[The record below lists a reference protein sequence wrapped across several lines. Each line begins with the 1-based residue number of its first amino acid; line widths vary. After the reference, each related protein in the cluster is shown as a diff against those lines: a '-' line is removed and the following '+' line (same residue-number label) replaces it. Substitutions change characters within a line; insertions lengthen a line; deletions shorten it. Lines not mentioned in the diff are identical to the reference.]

1 MANGIKTFKIV
12 INGLT
17 ESISAVD
24 ALNKQLDSLEQRI
37 NKINSIKITATGGS
51 GTSSRGSSGVLSDEA
66 KLEKQIEQIEAK
78 REVYSK
84 EIYQNYL
91 ASKDQLNETLKDQK
105 NLAAQER
112 LRARTY
118 SNTIRGLK
126 EELSDIKET
135 MQTIDL
141 GDSAGLE
148 KMAARA
154 DEINRKLNEIDE
166 SYGQFGRNVGNYKSV
181 ADGFKK
187 LEIQVNGVTRSFNN
201 AREAYRTLKNERDT
215 MALSGERE
223 TKQFKE
229 IDETVKTLASD
240 ISDMNKSSAFMD
252 NVLDTMQSFSA
263 FAGIGVGLSQL
274 FGFDDEV
281 FSDSMKKLTSLLLIV
296 KSFETLASQWKANEG
311 IMGKLFKPISEKLD
325 NWAEKKGENA
335 VKKYIEGLIKGAGKD
350 KDDLKEALS
359 KIGTEHEDSLISDM
373 LVSKELNGEFST
385 VEEYKK
391 AFDGLKETF
400 AGLTKEE
407 KAALYVTEMLNV
419 RIETFGGRTK
429 KVFGV
434 VTGLVKGL
442 SRVLLT
448 LGGVFATLLAS
459 ELLDKLVDFA
469 KGLNTA
475 KITADAAAESINALT
490 KSFEQQRDALGASY
504 LKGEI
509 SDMEYLNS
517 LYEKQSALLAREV
530 EQLKELSK
538 ANKYNGLFG
547 SRVMSDRN
555 TQFNGK
561 KFEPTTVG
569 AGSLSL
575 PNWIGFSVNDLEV
588 TVKSIEDVEAAWKK
602 CQETIKNGKDLA
614 DDGGG
619 IFSRN
624 YWISLVA
631 TVKDTEKVMI
641 GMGNIKLSDFVN
653 QFGELNRQLKNT
665 EITTDEYAKE
675 VGKLKKEMNDNKV
688 LNSVIA
694 NLDKYI
700 PDEKVREAVQNI
712 INEISRLDDAFNM
725 TSAEQ
730 VHHWRQIEIDSME
743 DGLEKAKAQI
753 EENRRWQIQQEG
765 KTAKQKELINK
776 KYNREIQNAE
786 EKHRQ
791 EQIEKAKA
799 HADKLKNVDDWLA
812 KLRIENMKKGWKKR
826 EAEINLEWEQ
836 ELRKAYEGRIKVKEL
851 EEEINKKYDTKIK
864 EERIKWASDMLRI
877 YQDLAQNIQQINK
890 TTFDTEAST
899 ASRNV
904 QNKSAKRQQEV
915 GYSMLTPNSYDD
927 IKNLEEYY
935 KKILDIKKNEA
946 DKEAAIERERLEKE
960 LEYAKEEEKL
970 RHERAID
977 ASSGEYATQLKEGL
991 ITKEQYD
998 ELIEKENL
1006 AHNARMNAID
1016 KEYLSNLDNVTK
1028 EELENTQQLYNDY
1041 YSKIISDLSKKRSEI
1056 DSITSKQPVMDKQ
1069 GWDVVNIAK
1078 TSSNYKTALK
1088 EYDGLK
1094 NDIIRKQ
1101 RELEEALRAKSISP
1115 EDFAMREADIKKEME
1130 AIDNAVKGVKQRQ
1143 KMLIADFIQSIEK
1156 YLQEGIQ
1163 AFQDIMQA
1171 VWDAQDNNF
1180 DKQQEYLDKLNDEL
1194 DKKLTEQ
1201 QDIVQKHKDAIND
1214 IEDEL
1219 ATSRGD
1225 RRQHLIDQLNA
1236 EMAAQRAAQQQE
1248 KKIQKEKEA
1257 AEKKAEALEKK
1268 RRKAQYHRDMIQ
1280 AVVNGAL
1287 AVTRAADN
1295 SWPIPAVPMMALA
1308 AATTAAQIAIMA
1320 SNKPYAKGGLLEGP
1334 SHKQGGIPI
1343 PGTGIEVEGKEY
1355 VVRKKSTGPNI
1366 DLLDYINKSERR
1378 LSLSDFIDFYSGDK
1392 PKKAIRSVRNK
1403 FEDGGYMPALPNALD
1418 VRDQLQNVI
1427 INQDNR
1433 PIVVSVVD
1441 INNKQAQVRKVKTLA
1456 GLGSE

>member
-51 GTSSRGSSGVLSDEA
+51 GTSSRGSSGVLSEEA

-91 ASKDQLNETLKDQK
+91 ASKDQLNETLKDQR
-105 NLAAQER
+105 NIAAQER
-112 LRARTY
+112 LQAKTY
-118 SNTIRGLK
+118 TNTIRGMK
-126 EELSDIKET
+126 EELRDIKES

-148 KMAARA
+148 KMTARA
-154 DEINRKLNEIDE
+154 NELNTKLKEIEE

-181 ADGFKK
+181 TDGFNKIK
-187 LEIQVNGVTRSFNN
+187 VSVGGAV
-201 AREAYRTLKNERDT
+201 REYDNYRQA
-215 MALSGERE
+215 M
-223 TKQFKE
+223 
-229 IDETVKTLASD
+229 KTLRNEEFQLAQTLGKESEEYKNVHVAVKELESTYKD
-240 ISDMNKSSAFMD
+240 LSKSSAFMD
-252 NVLDTMQSFSA
+252 NMLDSMQTLTSF
-263 FAGIGVGLSQL
+263 GQIGVGLTSI
-274 FGFDDEV
+274 FGIDNKEYQESMARMMGLMSVLQGIEKIKQQWDADDSWLMRP
-281 FSDSMKKLTSLLLIV
+281 FKKLYSYIEGAGSKISDFLTKTQRESLNIYEQSLGNLDEWAREYKTLTGEQKKVVDEWLKANYGENFLSPEYIDKLNGKITKTGKIVTVIGNGLKWVGKVIMSIFTAGFMLMLPEIIQYLTDIV
-296 KSFETLASQWKANEG
+296 KS
-311 IMGKLFKPISEKLD
+311 
-325 NWAEKKGENA
+325 
-335 VKKYIEGLIKGAGKD
+335 
-350 KDDLKEALS
+350 
-359 KIGTEHEDSLISDM
+359 
-373 LVSKELNGEFST
+373 LN
-385 VEEYKK
+385 K
-391 AFDGLKETF
+391 
-400 AGLTKEE
+400 TK
-407 KAALYVTEMLNV
+407 V
-419 RIETFGGRTK
+419 
-429 KVFGV
+429 
-434 VTGLVKGL
+434 
-442 SRVLLT
+442 
-448 LGGVFATLLAS
+448 
-459 ELLDKLVDFA
+459 
-469 KGLNTA
+469 
-475 KITADAAAESINALT
+475 AAESAEKALNSLNRT
-490 KSFEQQRDALGASY
+490 IDTRMKLHGASY

-509 SDMEYLNS
+509 SDEEYLRRVWDEQTVALN
-517 LYEKQSALLAREV
+517 KQIDLLKVRADAA
-530 EQLKELSK
+530 KD
-538 ANKYNGLFG
+538 NGLLGTGWFA
-547 SRVMSDRN
+547 SSKNVDFS
-555 TQFNGK
+555 GK
-561 KFEPTTVG
+561 KFTGDTTVTSG
-569 AGSLSL
+569 LFRLGL
-575 PNWIGFSVNDLEV
+575 NV
-588 TVKSIEDVEAAWKK
+588 TVKDIKEVEEAWKK
-602 CQETIKNGKDLA
+602 ADKAIKEGLDYVDAWSDRSNVFKRTWTGFDAWFTTIG
-614 DDGGG
+614 
-619 IFSRN
+619 
-624 YWISLVA
+624 
-631 TVKDTEKVMI
+631 DTENILK
-641 GMGNIKLSDFVN
+641 GMGNIKLSDTIA
-653 QFGELNRQLKNT
+653 QFQELTQRMNEGKVTQ
-665 EITTDEYAKE
+665 DDYANGLAKIRE
-675 VGKLKKEMNDNKV
+675 EMNNSKI

-700 PDEKVREAVQNI
+700 PDEETRKALQNI
-712 INEISRLDDAFNM
+712 INKIYELDDAFNM
-725 TSAEQ
+725 TSPEQ
-730 VHHWRQIEIDSME
+730 IHHWRQIEIDSMK
-743 DGLEKAKAQI
+743 DGLEKTKAQI
-753 EENRRWQIQQEG
+753 EENRRWQIEQEG

-812 KLRIENMKKGWKKR
+812 KLRIENMQKGWKKR

-836 ELRKAYEGRIKVKEL
+836 ELRKAKEGGIKVKEL

-864 EERIKWASDMLRI
+864 EEKIKWASDMLRI

-899 ASRNV
+899 ASRNI

-935 KKILDIKKNEA
+935 KKILDIKKDEA
-946 DKEAAIERERLEKE
+946 DKEATIERERLDKE

-998 ELIEKENL
+998 KLIEKENL

-1041 YSKIISDLSKKRSEI
+1041 YSKIISDVSKKRSEI

-1115 EDFAMREADIKKEME
+1115 EDFAMREADIKKEIE
-1130 AIDNAVKGVKQRQ
+1130 AIDNAVNGVKQRQ

-1180 DKQQEYLDKLNDEL
+1180 DKQQDYLDKLNEEL

-1201 QDIVQKHKDAIND
+1201 QDIVQRHKDAIND

-1236 EMAAQRAAQQQE
+1236 EMAAQREAQQQE

-1268 RRKAQYHRDMIQ
+1268 RKKAQYHRDMIQ

-1378 LSLSDFIDFYSGDK
+1378 LSLSDFIDFYSSDR
-1392 PKKAIRSVRNK
+1392 PKNSIRSVRSK
-1403 FEDGGYMPALPNALD
+1403 FEDGGYIPTLPNALD

-1441 INNKQAQVRKVKTLA
+1441 INNKQNDVRRVQTLA
-1456 GLGSE
+1456 GL

>member
-37 NKINSIKITATGGS
+37 NKINSIKVTATGGS
-51 GTSSRGSSGVLSDEA
+51 GTSSRGSSGVLSEEA

-148 KMAARA
+148 KMTARA
-154 DEINRKLNEIDE
+154 DEINRKLKEIEE

-181 ADGFKK
+181 ADGFNKIK
-187 LEIQVNGVTRSFNN
+187 VSVGGAI
-201 AREAYRTLKNERDT
+201 REYDNYRQA
-215 MALSGERE
+215 M
-223 TKQFKE
+223 
-229 IDETVKTLASD
+229 KTLRNEEFQLAQTLGKESEEYKNVHVAVKELESTYKD
-240 ISDMNKSSAFMD
+240 LSKSSAFMD
-252 NVLDTMQSFSA
+252 NMLDSMQTLTSF
-263 FAGIGVGLSQL
+263 GQIGVGLTSI
-274 FGFDDEV
+274 FGVDDKEYQESMARMMGLMSV
-281 FSDSMKKLTSLLLIV
+281 LQGIEKIKQQWDADDSWLMRPFKKLYSYIEGAGSKISDFLTKTQRESLNIYEQSLGNLDEWAREYKTLTGEQKKVVDEWLKANYGENFLSPEYIDKLNGKITKTEKIVRGIGTAFKWVGKVIMSIFTAGFMLMLPEIIQYLTDIV
-296 KSFETLASQWKANEG
+296 KS
-311 IMGKLFKPISEKLD
+311 
-325 NWAEKKGENA
+325 
-335 VKKYIEGLIKGAGKD
+335 
-350 KDDLKEALS
+350 
-359 KIGTEHEDSLISDM
+359 
-373 LVSKELNGEFST
+373 LN
-385 VEEYKK
+385 K
-391 AFDGLKETF
+391 
-400 AGLTKEE
+400 TK
-407 KAALYVTEMLNV
+407 V
-419 RIETFGGRTK
+419 
-429 KVFGV
+429 
-434 VTGLVKGL
+434 
-442 SRVLLT
+442 
-448 LGGVFATLLAS
+448 
-459 ELLDKLVDFA
+459 
-469 KGLNTA
+469 
-475 KITADAAAESINALT
+475 AAESAEKAINSLNRT
-490 KSFEQQRDALGASY
+490 IETRMKLHGSSY

-509 SDMEYLNS
+509 SDEEYLRRVWDEQIVALN
-517 LYEKQSALLAREV
+517 KQIDLLKVRADAA
-530 EQLKELSK
+530 KD
-538 ANKYNGLFG
+538 NGLLGTGWFA
-547 SRVMSDRN
+547 SSKNVDFS
-555 TQFNGK
+555 GK
-561 KFEPTTVG
+561 KFTGDTTVTSG
-569 AGSLSL
+569 LFRLGL
-575 PNWIGFSVNDLEV
+575 NV
-588 TVKSIEDVEAAWKK
+588 TVKDINEVEEAWKK
-602 CQETIKNGKDLA
+602 ADKAIKLGLDYVDAWGDRSNVFKRIWTGFDSWFTTIGN
-614 DDGGG
+614 
-619 IFSRN
+619 
-624 YWISLVA
+624 
-631 TVKDTEKVMI
+631 TENILK
-641 GMGNIKLSDFVN
+641 GMGNIKLSDTIA
-653 QFGELNRQLKNT
+653 QFQELTQRMNEGKVTQ
-665 EITTDEYAKE
+665 DDYAKGLAKIRE
-675 VGKLKKEMNDNKV
+675 EMNNSEI

-700 PDEKVREAVQNI
+700 PDEETRKALQNI
-712 INEISRLDDAFNM
+712 INKIYELDDAFNM
-725 TSAEQ
+725 TSPEQ
-730 VHHWRQIEIDSME
+730 IHHWRQIEIDSMK
-743 DGLEKAKAQI
+743 DGLEKTKAQI

-812 KLRIENMKKGWKKR
+812 KLRIENMQKGWKKR
-826 EAEINLEWEQ
+826 EAEIKLEWEQ
-836 ELRKAYEGRIKVKEL
+836 ELRKAYEGGIKVKEL
-851 EEEINKKYDTKIK
+851 EAEINKKYDTKIK
-864 EERIKWASDMLRI
+864 EENIKWASDMLRI

-890 TTFDTEAST
+890 TTFDTEVST
-899 ASRNV
+899 ASRNI

-1041 YSKIISDLSKKRSEI
+1041 YSKIINDVSKKRSEI

-1069 GWDVVNIAK
+1069 GWDVVNISK

-1088 EYDGLK
+1088 EYDDLK

-1257 AEKKAEALEKK
+1257 AQKKADALDLK
-1268 RRKAQYHRDMIQ
+1268 RKKAQYHRDMIQ

-1441 INNKQAQVRKVKTLA
+1441 INNKQEDVRRVQTLA
-1456 GLGSE
+1456 GLEV

>member
-37 NKINSIKITATGGS
+37 NKINSIKVTATGGS
-51 GTSSRGSSGVLSDEA
+51 GTSSRGSSGALSEEA

-105 NLAAQER
+105 NIAAQER
-112 LRARTY
+112 QRARTY

-148 KMAARA
+148 KMTARA
-154 DEINRKLNEIDE
+154 DEINRKLKEIEE

-181 ADGFKK
+181 ADGFNKIK
-187 LEIQVNGVTRSFNN
+187 VSVGGAV
-201 AREAYRTLKNERDT
+201 REYDNYRQA
-215 MALSGERE
+215 M
-223 TKQFKE
+223 
-229 IDETVKTLASD
+229 KTLRNEEFQLAQTLGKESEEYKNVHVAVKELESTYKD
-240 ISDMNKSSAFMD
+240 LSKSSAFMD
-252 NVLDTMQSFSA
+252 NMLDSMQTLTSF
-263 FAGIGVGLSQL
+263 GQIGVGLTSI
-274 FGFDDEV
+274 FGIDNKDYQESMARMMGLMSVLQGIEKIKQQWDADDSWLMRP
-281 FSDSMKKLTSLLLIV
+281 FKKLANGWNFYIKNIQDNFSKWGKKAAETYTKTFNNAIRIYFEKEFDIIGSEKARKKLAKNFGEQFEQLYDMRDDIGSKKNFYVAQQWNKVIEDDFNSGFQRFEKVYKGVVASFKALGTLAKWVGKAVAGIFTAGLMVMLPEIIQYLTDIV
-296 KSFETLASQWKANEG
+296 KSLNKA
-311 IMGKLFKPISEKLD
+311 
-325 NWAEKKGENA
+325 
-335 VKKYIEGLIKGAGKD
+335 
-350 KDDLKEALS
+350 
-359 KIGTEHEDSLISDM
+359 
-373 LVSKELNGEFST
+373 
-385 VEEYKK
+385 
-391 AFDGLKETF
+391 
-400 AGLTKEE
+400 
-407 KAALYVTEMLNV
+407 
-419 RIETFGGRTK
+419 
-429 KVFGV
+429 KV
-434 VTGLVKGL
+434 
-442 SRVLLT
+442 
-448 LGGVFATLLAS
+448 
-459 ELLDKLVDFA
+459 
-469 KGLNTA
+469 
-475 KITADAAAESINALT
+475 AAESAEKALNSLNRT
-490 KSFEQQRDALGASY
+490 IETRMKLHGSSY

-509 SDMEYLNS
+509 SDEEYLRRVWDEQIVALN
-517 LYEKQSALLAREV
+517 KQIDLLKVRADAA
-530 EQLKELSK
+530 KD
-538 ANKYNGLFG
+538 NGLLGTGWFA
-547 SRVMSDRN
+547 SSKNVDFS
-555 TQFNGK
+555 GK
-561 KFEPTTVG
+561 KFTGDTTVTSG
-569 AGSLSL
+569 LFRLGL
-575 PNWIGFSVNDLEV
+575 NV
-588 TVKSIEDVEAAWKK
+588 TVKDINEVEEAWKK
-602 CQETIKNGKDLA
+602 ADKAIKLGLDYVDAWGDRSNVFKRIWTGFDSWFTTIGN
-614 DDGGG
+614 
-619 IFSRN
+619 
-624 YWISLVA
+624 
-631 TVKDTEKVMI
+631 TENILK
-641 GMGNIKLSDFVN
+641 GMGNIKLSDTIA
-653 QFGELNRQLKNT
+653 QFQELTQRMNEGKVTQ
-665 EITTDEYAKE
+665 DDYAKGLAKIRE
-675 VGKLKKEMNDNKV
+675 EMNNSEI

-700 PDEKVREAVQNI
+700 PDEETRKALQNI
-712 INEISRLDDAFNM
+712 INKIYELDDAFNM
-725 TSAEQ
+725 TSPEQ
-730 VHHWRQIEIDSME
+730 IHHWRQIEIDSMK
-743 DGLEKAKAQI
+743 DGLEKTKAQI

-812 KLRIENMKKGWKKR
+812 KLRIENMQKGWKKR
-826 EAEINLEWEQ
+826 EAEIKLEWEQ

-851 EEEINKKYDTKIK
+851 EAEINKKYDTKIK

-899 ASRNV
+899 ASRNI

-1041 YSKIISDLSKKRSEI
+1041 YSKIISDVSKKRSEI

-1088 EYDGLK
+1088 KYDDLK

-1101 RELEEALRAKSISP
+1101 RELEKELKSISP

-1130 AIDNAVKGVKQRQ
+1130 AIDNAVNGVKQRQ

-1163 AFQDIMQA
+1163 AFQGIMQA

-1180 DKQQEYLDKLNDEL
+1180 DKQQEYLDKLNKEL
-1194 DKKLTEQ
+1194 DNKLNEQ
-1201 QDIVQKHKDAIND
+1201 RDIVQRHKDAIND

-1257 AEKKAEALEKK
+1257 AEKKAEDLEKN

-1308 AATTAAQIAIMA
+1308 ASTTAAQIAIMA

-1441 INNKQAQVRKVKTLA
+1441 INNKQNDVRRVQTLA
-1456 GLGSE
+1456 GLEV

>member
-51 GTSSRGSSGVLSDEA
+51 GTSSRGSSGVLSEEA

-105 NLAAQER
+105 NIAAQER

-148 KMAARA
+148 KMTARA
-154 DEINRKLNEIDE
+154 DEINRKLKEIEE

-181 ADGFKK
+181 ADGFNKIK
-187 LEIQVNGVTRSFNN
+187 VSVGGAV
-201 AREAYRTLKNERDT
+201 REYDNYRQA
-215 MALSGERE
+215 M
-223 TKQFKE
+223 
-229 IDETVKTLASD
+229 KTLRNEEFQLAQTLGKESEEYKNVHVAVKELESTYKD
-240 ISDMNKSSAFMD
+240 LSKSSAFMD
-252 NVLDTMQSFSA
+252 NMLDSMQTLTSF
-263 FAGIGVGLSQL
+263 GQIGVGLTSI
-274 FGFDDEV
+274 FGIDNKDYQESMARMMGLMSVLQGIEKIKQQWDADDSWLMRPFKKFYSYIEGASSKI
-281 FSDSMKKLTSLLLIV
+281 SDFLTKDTIKNYEDVQKRLAKLKDEMANNLANIPETPQNKLLRDANAYSLPILEKTLVELDKKIANTRNNIKLLGAALKWVGKVIMSIFTAGFMLMLPEIIQYLTDIV
-296 KSFETLASQWKANEG
+296 KSLNKAKVAAEG
-311 IMGKLFKPISEKLD
+311 
-325 NWAEKKGENA
+325 AEK
-335 VKKYIEGLIKGAGKD
+335 
-350 KDDLKEALS
+350 ALN
-359 KIGTEHEDSLISDM
+359 SL
-373 LVSKELNGEFST
+373 NRT
-385 VEEYKK
+385 
-391 AFDGLKETF
+391 
-400 AGLTKEE
+400 
-407 KAALYVTEMLNV
+407 
-419 RIETFGGRTK
+419 IETRM
-429 KVFGV
+429 
-434 VTGLVKGL
+434 
-442 SRVLLT
+442 
-448 LGGVFATLLAS
+448 
-459 ELLDKLVDFA
+459 KLH
-469 KGLNTA
+469 G
-475 KITADAAAESINALT
+475 S
-490 KSFEQQRDALGASY
+490 SY

-509 SDMEYLNS
+509 SDEEYLRRVWDEQIVALN
-517 LYEKQSALLAREV
+517 KQIDLLKVRADAA
-530 EQLKELSK
+530 KD
-538 ANKYNGLFG
+538 NGLLGTGWFA
-547 SRVMSDRN
+547 SSKNVDFS
-555 TQFNGK
+555 GK
-561 KFEPTTVG
+561 KFTGDTTVTSG
-569 AGSLSL
+569 LFRLGL
-575 PNWIGFSVNDLEV
+575 NV
-588 TVKSIEDVEAAWKK
+588 TVKDINEVEEAWKK
-602 CQETIKNGKDLA
+602 ADKAIKLGLDYVDAWGDRSNVFKRIWTGFDSWFTTIGN
-614 DDGGG
+614 
-619 IFSRN
+619 
-624 YWISLVA
+624 
-631 TVKDTEKVMI
+631 TENILK
-641 GMGNIKLSDFVN
+641 GMGNIKLSDTIA
-653 QFGELNRQLKNT
+653 QFQELTQRMNEGKVTQ
-665 EITTDEYAKE
+665 DDYAKGLAKIRE
-675 VGKLKKEMNDNKV
+675 EMNNSEI

-700 PDEKVREAVQNI
+700 PDEETRKALQNI
-712 INEISRLDDAFNM
+712 INKIYELDDAFNM
-725 TSAEQ
+725 TSPEQ
-730 VHHWRQIEIDSME
+730 IHHWRQIEIDSMK
-743 DGLEKAKAQI
+743 DGLEKTKAQI
-753 EENRRWQIQQEG
+753 EENRRWQLQQEG

-812 KLRIENMKKGWKKR
+812 KLRIENMQKGWKKR
-826 EAEINLEWEQ
+826 EAEIKLEWEQ
-836 ELRKAYEGRIKVKEL
+836 ELRKAYEGGIKVKEL
-851 EEEINKKYDTKIK
+851 EAEINKKYDTKIK
-864 EERIKWASDMLRI
+864 EEKIKWASDMLRI

-899 ASRNV
+899 ASRNI

-946 DKEAAIERERLEKE
+946 DKEAAIERERLDKE
-960 LEYAKEEEKL
+960 LEYAKEEENL

-1041 YSKIISDLSKKRSEI
+1041 YSKIISDISKKRSEI

-1130 AIDNAVKGVKQRQ
+1130 AIDNAVNGVKQRQ

-1180 DKQQEYLDKLNDEL
+1180 DKEQEYLDKLNKEL
-1194 DKKLTEQ
+1194 DNKLNEQ

-1257 AEKKAEALEKK
+1257 AQKKADALDLK
-1268 RRKAQYHRDMIQ
+1268 RKKAQYHRDMIQ

-1320 SNKPYAKGGLLEGP
+1320 SNKPYRVGGQLESGLVHGKRH
-1334 SHKQGGIPI
+1334 SQGGVPV
-1343 PGTGIEVEGKEY
+1343 GNTGIEVEGDEY
-1355 VVRKKSTGPNI
+1355 IIRRESTMPNV
-1366 DLLDYINKSERR
+1366 DLLTYINKSQRKLR
-1378 LSLSDFIDFYSGDK
+1378 LDDFIDYFSSGK
-1392 PKKAIRSVRNK
+1392 PKKNFISMSPKTKYAEGGIIPTLLSDIDISDRLITAMEDYSNRPVVVEVTEIMNKIDSVRR
-1403 FEDGGYMPALPNALD
+1403 
-1418 VRDQLQNVI
+1418 VQ
-1427 INQDNR
+1427 
-1433 PIVVSVVD
+1433 
-1441 INNKQAQVRKVKTLA
+1441 TLA
-1456 GLGSE
+1456 GLT

>member
-51 GTSSRGSSGVLSDEA
+51 GTSSRGSSGVLSEEA

-105 NLAAQER
+105 NIAAQER

-141 GDSAGLE
+141 GDSSGLE
-148 KMAARA
+148 KMTARA
-154 DEINRKLNEIDE
+154 DEINRKLKEIEE

-181 ADGFKK
+181 ADGFNKIK
-187 LEIQVNGVTRSFNN
+187 VSVGGAV
-201 AREAYRTLKNERDT
+201 REYDNYRQA
-215 MALSGERE
+215 M
-223 TKQFKE
+223 
-229 IDETVKTLASD
+229 KTLRNEEFQLAQTLGKESEEYKNVHVAIKELESD
-240 ISDMNKSSAFMD
+240 YKDLSVSSQFMD
-252 NVLDTMQSFSA
+252 NMLDSMQTLTSF
-263 FAGIGVGLSQL
+263 GQIGVGLTSI
-274 FGFDDEV
+274 FGIDNKEYQESMARMMGLMSVLQGIEKIKQQWDADDSWLMRP
-281 FSDSMKKLTSLLLIV
+281 FKKLYSYIEGAGSKISDFLTKTQRESLNIYEQSLGNLDEWAREYKTLTGEQKKVVDEWLKANYGENFLSPEYIDKLNGKITKTEKIVRGVGTAFKWVGKVIMSIFTAGFMLMLPEIIQYLTDIV
-296 KSFETLASQWKANEG
+296 KS
-311 IMGKLFKPISEKLD
+311 
-325 NWAEKKGENA
+325 
-335 VKKYIEGLIKGAGKD
+335 
-350 KDDLKEALS
+350 
-359 KIGTEHEDSLISDM
+359 
-373 LVSKELNGEFST
+373 LN
-385 VEEYKK
+385 K
-391 AFDGLKETF
+391 
-400 AGLTKEE
+400 TK
-407 KAALYVTEMLNV
+407 V
-419 RIETFGGRTK
+419 
-429 KVFGV
+429 
-434 VTGLVKGL
+434 
-442 SRVLLT
+442 
-448 LGGVFATLLAS
+448 
-459 ELLDKLVDFA
+459 
-469 KGLNTA
+469 
-475 KITADAAAESINALT
+475 AAESAEKALNSLNRT
-490 KSFEQQRDALGASY
+490 IETRMKLHGASY

-509 SDMEYLNS
+509 SDEEYLRRVWDEQTVALN
-517 LYEKQSALLAREV
+517 KQIDLLKVRADAA
-530 EQLKELSK
+530 KD
-538 ANKYNGLFG
+538 NGLLGTGWFA
-547 SRVMSDRN
+547 SSKNVDFS
-555 TQFNGK
+555 GK
-561 KFEPTTVG
+561 KFTGDTTVTSG
-569 AGSLSL
+569 LFRLGL
-575 PNWIGFSVNDLEV
+575 NV
-588 TVKSIEDVEAAWKK
+588 TVKDIKEVEEAWKK
-602 CQETIKNGKDLA
+602 ADKAIKLGLDYVDAWVDNSNVFKRIWKGFDSWFTTIG
-614 DDGGG
+614 
-619 IFSRN
+619 
-624 YWISLVA
+624 
-631 TVKDTEKVMI
+631 DTENILK
-641 GMGNIKLSDFVN
+641 GMGNIKLSDTIA
-653 QFGELNRQLKNT
+653 QFQELTQRMNEGKVTQ
-665 EITTDEYAKE
+665 DDYANGLAKIRE
-675 VGKLKKEMNDNKV
+675 EMNNSEI

-700 PDEKVREAVQNI
+700 PDEETRNALQNI
-712 INEISRLDDAFNM
+712 INKIYELDDAFNM
-725 TSAEQ
+725 TSPEQ
-730 VHHWRQIEIDSME
+730 IHHWRQIEIDSME
-743 DGLEKAKAQI
+743 DGLEKTKAQI
-753 EENRRWQIQQEG
+753 EENRRWQIEQEG

-799 HADKLKNVDDWLA
+799 HAEKLKNVDDWLA
-812 KLRIENMKKGWKKR
+812 KLRIENMQKGWKKR
-826 EAEINLEWEQ
+826 EAEIKLEWEQ
-836 ELRKAYEGRIKVKEL
+836 ELRKAYEGGIRVKEL
-851 EEEINKKYDTKIK
+851 EAEINQKYDTKIK
-864 EERIKWASDMLRI
+864 EEKIKWESDMLRI

-899 ASRNV
+899 ASRNI

-946 DKEAAIERERLEKE
+946 DKEAAIERERLDKE

-1016 KEYLSNLDNVTK
+1016 KEYLSNLDNVNK

-1041 YSKIISDLSKKRSEI
+1041 YSKIISDVSKKRSEI

-1069 GWDVVNIAK
+1069 GWGVVNIDK

-1088 EYDGLK
+1088 KYDDLK

-1101 RELEEALRAKSISP
+1101 RELEKELKSISP

-1130 AIDNAVKGVKQRQ
+1130 AIDNAVNGVKQRQ
-1143 KMLIADFIQSIEK
+1143 KELIADFIQSIEK

-1257 AEKKAEALEKK
+1257 AQKKADALDLK
-1268 RRKAQYHRDMIQ
+1268 RKKAQYHRDMIQ

-1378 LSLSDFIDFYSGDK
+1378 LSLSDFIDFYSSDR
-1392 PKKAIRSVRNK
+1392 PKNSIRSVRSK
-1403 FEDGGYMPALPNALD
+1403 FEDGGYIPTLPNALD

-1441 INNKQAQVRKVKTLA
+1441 INNKQDQVRKVQTLA
-1456 GLGSE
+1456 GL

>member
-51 GTSSRGSSGVLSDEA
+51 GTGSRGSSGVLSEEA

-141 GDSAGLE
+141 GDSSGLE
-148 KMAARA
+148 KMTARA
-154 DEINRKLNEIDE
+154 DEINRKLKEIE
-166 SYGQFGRNVGNYKSV
+166 KSYGQFGRNVGNYKSV

-240 ISDMNKSSAFMD
+240 IRDMDKSSAFMD
-252 NVLDTMQSFSA
+252 NVLDTMESFTA
-263 FAGIGVGLSQL
+263 FAGIGVGLTTL
-274 FGFDDEV
+274 FDIDDTTFQESMQRLGALFLVLKDIEVIRKQMKTGEGLGGMFKDIKNSLNNV
-281 FSDSMKKLTSLLLIV
+281 FSKENAEKFAMTFTKGLSNAF
-296 KSFETLASQWKANEG
+296 KSFG
-311 IMGKLFKPISEKLD
+311 RDFK
-325 NWAEKKGENA
+325 
-335 VKKYIEGLIKGAGKD
+335 
-350 KDDLKEALS
+350 
-359 KIGTEHEDSLISDM
+359 EDAAKM
-373 LVSKELNGEFST
+373 
-385 VEEYKK
+385 
-391 AFDGLKETF
+391 FDGLDDERRLKTYKDTLEWLGDSVDKVREKTEAWRNASKETQKITFVNTVNEF
-400 AGLTKEE
+400 A
-407 KAALYVTEMLNV
+407 
-419 RIETFGGRTK
+419 R
-429 KVFGV
+429 
-434 VTGLVKGL
+434 
-442 SRVLLT
+442 
-448 LGGVFATLLAS
+448 LGGVLTKTKKLAQSITAVFRVLSTTVLAVFSAGLALILPEILEWFGNLLKS
-459 ELLDKLVDFA
+459 
-469 KGLNTA
+469 LNTA
-475 KITADAAAESINALT
+475 KVEADRAAQSMNALNRQLEKQRDILSSNYMKGAISDT
-490 KSFEQQRDALGASY
+490 QYLNMVNKEVADTLAKQVDLLQQR
-504 LKGEI
+504 
-509 SDMEYLNS
+509 
-517 LYEKQSALLAREV
+517 
-530 EQLKELSK
+530 SK
-538 ANKYNGLFG
+538 ALKNDGLFG
-547 SRVMSDRN
+547 LYSAKQNVEFS
-555 TQFNGK
+555 GK
-561 KFEPTTVG
+561 KFSGETTVG
-569 AGSLSL
+569 AGALSRVF
-575 PNWIGFSVNDLEV
+575 GTNDLTV
-588 TVKSIEDVEAAWKK
+588 TVKSIKEVEEAWKMCNK
-602 CQETIKNGKDLA
+602 AVSEGKDLWDMYGKGLRGELGSWA
-614 DDGGG
+614 
-619 IFSRN
+619 
-624 YWISLVA
+624 V
-631 TVKDTEKVMI
+631 TVKDTEEVMR
-641 GMGNIKLSDFVN
+641 GLGNVRLSDIIA
-653 QFGELNRQLKNT
+653 QFGELEKKYRDGAISAEQYSIALGTLRNALNKN
-665 EITTDEYAKE
+665 D
-675 VGKLKKEMNDNKV
+675 V
-688 LNSVIA
+688 LNSVVA

-700 PDEKVREAVQNI
+700 PDEGVRQAVQNI
-712 INEISRLDDAFNM
+712 IDEIYRLDDAFNM
-725 TSAEQ
+725 TSPEQ
-730 VHHWRQIEIDSME
+730 VHHWNQVRIDAMKE
-743 DGLEKAKAQI
+743 GWEKTKAQI
-753 EENRRWQIQQEG
+753 EENQR
-765 KTAKQKELINK
+765 
-776 KYNREIQNAE
+776 YEIQREGHTE
-786 EKHRQ
+786 EQKKLIQAKYRRQ
-791 EQIEKAKA
+791 YLDAQEKFNKEAVEKAKA
-799 HADKLKNVDDWLA
+799 HAEKLKNVDDWLA
-812 KLRIENMKKGWKKR
+812 KLRIENMQKGWKKR
-826 EAEINLEWEQ
+826 EAEIKLEWEQ
-836 ELRKAYEGRIKVKEL
+836 ELRKAYDGGIRVKEL
-851 EEEINKKYDTKIK
+851 EAEINQKYDTKIK
-864 EERIKWASDMLRI
+864 EEKIKWASDMLRI

-899 ASRNV
+899 ASRNI

-946 DKEAAIERERLEKE
+946 DKEAAIERERLDKE

-970 RHERAID
+970 RHERIID

-1016 KEYLSNLDNVTK
+1016 KEYLSNLDNVNK

-1041 YSKIISDLSKKRSEI
+1041 YSKIISDISKKRSEI

-1069 GWDVVNIAK
+1069 GWDVVNITK

-1088 EYDGLK
+1088 KYDDLK

-1130 AIDNAVKGVKQRQ
+1130 AIDNAVNGVKQRQ

-1201 QDIVQKHKDAIND
+1201 QDIVQRHKDAIND

-1268 RRKAQYHRDMIQ
+1268 RKKAQYHRDMIQ

-1295 SWPIPAVPMMALA
+1295 SWPIPAVPMMTLA

-1378 LSLSDFIDFYSGDK
+1378 LSLSDFIDFYSSDR
-1392 PKKAIRSVRNK
+1392 PKNSIRSVRSK
-1403 FEDGGYMPALPNALD
+1403 FEDGGYIPTLPNALD

-1441 INNKQAQVRKVKTLA
+1441 INNKQDQVRKVQTLA
-1456 GLGSE
+1456 GL

>member
-51 GTSSRGSSGVLSDEA
+51 GTSSRGSSGVLSEEA

-105 NLAAQER
+105 NIAAQER

-141 GDSAGLE
+141 GDSSGLE
-148 KMAARA
+148 KMTARA
-154 DEINRKLNEIDE
+154 DEINRKLKEIEE

-181 ADGFKK
+181 ADGFNKIK
-187 LEIQVNGVTRSFNN
+187 VSVGGAV
-201 AREAYRTLKNERDT
+201 REYDNYRQA
-215 MALSGERE
+215 M
-223 TKQFKE
+223 
-229 IDETVKTLASD
+229 KTLRNEEFQLAQTLGKESEEYKNVHVAIKELESD
-240 ISDMNKSSAFMD
+240 YKDLSVSSQFMD
-252 NVLDTMQSFSA
+252 NMLDSMQTLTSF
-263 FAGIGVGLSQL
+263 GQIGVGLTSI
-274 FGFDDEV
+274 FGIDNKEYQESMARMMGLMSVLQGIEKIKQQWDADDSWLMRP
-281 FSDSMKKLTSLLLIV
+281 FKKLYSYIEGAGSKISDFLTKTQRESLNIYEQSLGNLDEWAREYKTLTGEQKKVVDEWLKANYGENFLSPEYIDKLNGKITKTEKIVRGVGTAFKWVGKVIMSIFTAGFMLMLPEIIQYLTDIV
-296 KSFETLASQWKANEG
+296 KS
-311 IMGKLFKPISEKLD
+311 
-325 NWAEKKGENA
+325 
-335 VKKYIEGLIKGAGKD
+335 
-350 KDDLKEALS
+350 
-359 KIGTEHEDSLISDM
+359 
-373 LVSKELNGEFST
+373 LN
-385 VEEYKK
+385 K
-391 AFDGLKETF
+391 
-400 AGLTKEE
+400 TK
-407 KAALYVTEMLNV
+407 V
-419 RIETFGGRTK
+419 
-429 KVFGV
+429 
-434 VTGLVKGL
+434 
-442 SRVLLT
+442 
-448 LGGVFATLLAS
+448 
-459 ELLDKLVDFA
+459 
-469 KGLNTA
+469 
-475 KITADAAAESINALT
+475 AAESAEKALNSLNRT
-490 KSFEQQRDALGASY
+490 IETRMKLHGASY

-509 SDMEYLNS
+509 SDEEYLRRVWDEQTVALN
-517 LYEKQSALLAREV
+517 KQIDLLKVRADAA
-530 EQLKELSK
+530 KD
-538 ANKYNGLFG
+538 NGLLGTGWFA
-547 SRVMSDRN
+547 SSKNVDFS
-555 TQFNGK
+555 GK
-561 KFEPTTVG
+561 KFTGDTTVTSG
-569 AGSLSL
+569 LFRLGL
-575 PNWIGFSVNDLEV
+575 NV
-588 TVKSIEDVEAAWKK
+588 TVKDIKEVEEAWKK
-602 CQETIKNGKDLA
+602 ADKAIKLGLDYVDAWVDNSNVFKRIWKGFDSWFTTIG
-614 DDGGG
+614 
-619 IFSRN
+619 
-624 YWISLVA
+624 
-631 TVKDTEKVMI
+631 DTENILK
-641 GMGNIKLSDFVN
+641 GMGNIKLSDTIA
-653 QFGELNRQLKNT
+653 QFQELTQRMNEGKVTQ
-665 EITTDEYAKE
+665 DDYANGLAKIRE
-675 VGKLKKEMNDNKV
+675 EMNNSEI

-700 PDEKVREAVQNI
+700 PDEETRNALQNI
-712 INEISRLDDAFNM
+712 INKIYELDDAFNM
-725 TSAEQ
+725 TSPEQ
-730 VHHWRQIEIDSME
+730 IHHWRQIEIDSME
-743 DGLEKAKAQI
+743 DGLEKTKAQI
-753 EENRRWQIQQEG
+753 EENRRWQIEQEG

-799 HADKLKNVDDWLA
+799 YAEKLKNVDDWLA
-812 KLRIENMKKGWKKR
+812 KLRIENMQKGWKKR
-826 EAEINLEWEQ
+826 EAEIKLEWEQ
-836 ELRKAYEGRIKVKEL
+836 ELRKAYEGGIRVKEL
-851 EEEINKKYDTKIK
+851 EAEINQKYDTKIK
-864 EERIKWASDMLRI
+864 EEKIKWESDMLRI

-899 ASRNV
+899 ASRNI

-946 DKEAAIERERLEKE
+946 DKEAAIERERLDKE

-1016 KEYLSNLDNVTK
+1016 KEYLSNLDNVNK

-1041 YSKIISDLSKKRSEI
+1041 YSKIISDVSKKRSEI

-1069 GWDVVNIAK
+1069 GWGVVNIDK

-1088 EYDGLK
+1088 KYDDLK

-1101 RELEEALRAKSISP
+1101 RELEKELKSISP

-1130 AIDNAVKGVKQRQ
+1130 AIDNAVNGVKQRQ
-1143 KMLIADFIQSIEK
+1143 KELIADFIQSIEK

-1257 AEKKAEALEKK
+1257 AQKKADALDLK
-1268 RRKAQYHRDMIQ
+1268 RKKAQYHRDMIQ

-1378 LSLSDFIDFYSGDK
+1378 LSLSDFIDFYSSDR
-1392 PKKAIRSVRNK
+1392 PKNSIRSVRSK
-1403 FEDGGYMPALPNALD
+1403 FEDGGYIPTLPNALD

-1441 INNKQAQVRKVKTLA
+1441 INNKQDQVRKVQTLA
-1456 GLGSE
+1456 GL

>member
-51 GTSSRGSSGVLSDEA
+51 GTSSRGSSGVLSEEA

-148 KMAARA
+148 KMTARA
-154 DEINRKLNEIDE
+154 DEINRKLKEIEE

-181 ADGFKK
+181 ADGFNKIK
-187 LEIQVNGVTRSFNN
+187 VSVGGAV
-201 AREAYRTLKNERDT
+201 REYDNYRQA
-215 MALSGERE
+215 M
-223 TKQFKE
+223 
-229 IDETVKTLASD
+229 KTLRNEEFQLAQTLGKESEEYKNVHVAVKELESTYKD
-240 ISDMNKSSAFMD
+240 LSKSSAFMD
-252 NVLDTMQSFSA
+252 NMLDSMQTLTSF
-263 FAGIGVGLSQL
+263 GQIGVGLTSI
-274 FGFDDEV
+274 FGIDDKEYQESMARMMGLMSV
-281 FSDSMKKLTSLLLIV
+281 LQGIEKIKQQWDADDSWLMRPFKKLYSYLEDAGSKITDFFTKTQKESLKIYEESLGNLDEWV
-296 KSFETLASQWKANEG
+296 KEYKTLTGEQKKVVDEWLKANYGENFLSPG
-311 IMGKLFKPISEKLD
+311 YIDKLNGKITKTEKIVRGVGAAFKWVGKAIMGIFTAGLMLMLPEI
-325 NWAEKKGENA
+325 
-335 VKKYIEGLIKGAGKD
+335 IEFFTDLIK
-350 KDDLKEALS
+350 S
-359 KIGTEHEDSLISDM
+359 
-373 LVSKELNGEFST
+373 
-385 VEEYKK
+385 
-391 AFDGLKETF
+391 
-400 AGLTKEE
+400 
-407 KAALYVTEMLNV
+407 
-419 RIETFGGRTK
+419 
-429 KVFGV
+429 
-434 VTGLVKGL
+434 
-442 SRVLLT
+442 
-448 LGGVFATLLAS
+448 
-459 ELLDKLVDFA
+459 
-469 KGLNTA
+469 LNTT
-475 KITADAAAESINALT
+475 KIAADKAAESLNGLNRQLKT
-490 KSFEQQRDALGASY
+490 RMDVLGASY
-504 LKGEI
+504 LSGEI
-509 SDMEYLNS
+509 SDENYLLSTYNAQTKALVDQIDALKSRAKVMENAA
-517 LYEKQSALLAREV
+517 EGWARIWNMFDAT
-530 EQLKELSK
+530 Q
-538 ANKYNGLFG
+538 
-547 SRVMSDRN
+547 N
-555 TQFNGK
+555 TEFTGK
-561 KFEPTTVG
+561 KLTGETTVG
-569 AGSLSL
+569 HGRLFTFFE
-575 PNWIGFSVNDLEV
+575 GGNDFEIIVKNVKEV
-588 TVKSIEDVEAAWKK
+588 DKAWKLLN
-602 CQETIKNGKDLA
+602 ESVLEGKDYF
-614 DDGGG
+614 DKWGTGFGGW
-619 IFSRN
+619 
-624 YWISLVA
+624 YKSLFV
-631 TVKDTEKVMI
+631 TVKDTEEVMR
-641 GMGNIKLSDFVN
+641 GLGNVKLSDTIA
-653 QFGELNRQLKNT
+653 QFQELNRKYKDGKIDADQYAQALHTIAYAMNNN
-665 EITTDEYAKE
+665 EI
-675 VGKLKKEMNDNKV
+675 

-700 PDEKVREAVQNI
+700 PDDKTREALQNI
-712 INEISRLDDAFNM
+712 INKIYELDDAFNM
-725 TSAEQ
+725 TSPEQ
-730 VHHWRQIEIDSME
+730 IHHWNQVRIDAME
-743 DGLEKAKAQI
+743 DGFEKTKAQI
-753 EENRRWQIQQEG
+753 LENQRWQIEQEG
-765 KTAKQKELINK
+765 KTAEQQKLIK
-776 KYNREIQNAE
+776 AKYAREMKNAE

-826 EAEINLEWEQ
+826 EAEIKLEWEQ
-836 ELRKAYEGRIKVKEL
+836 ELRKAKEGGIKVKEL
-851 EEEINKKYDTKIK
+851 EAEINKKYDAKIK
-864 EERIKWASDMLRI
+864 EEKIKWASDMLRI
-877 YQDLAQNIQQINK
+877 YQDLSQNIQQINK

-899 ASRNV
+899 ASRNI

-915 GYSMLTPNSYDD
+915 GYSMLTPNRYDD

-935 KKILDIKKNEA
+935 KKILDIKKDEA
-946 DKEAAIERERLEKE
+946 DKEAAIERERLDKE
-960 LEYAKEEEKL
+960 LEYAKEEEKI

-1041 YSKIISDLSKKRSEI
+1041 YSKIISDVSKKRSEI

-1069 GWDVVNIAK
+1069 GWNVVNIAK

-1088 EYDGLK
+1088 EYDDLK

-1101 RELEEALRAKSISP
+1101 RELEEELRAKSISP

-1171 VWDAQDNNF
+1171 VWDAQDNQF

-1201 QDIVQKHKDAIND
+1201 QDIVQRHKDAIND

-1378 LSLSDFIDFYSGDK
+1378 LSLSDFIDFYSSDR
-1392 PKKAIRSVRNK
+1392 PKNSIRSVRSK
-1403 FEDGGYMPALPNALD
+1403 FEDGGYIPTLPNALD

-1441 INNKQAQVRKVKTLA
+1441 INNKQNDVRRVQTLA
-1456 GLGSE
+1456 GL